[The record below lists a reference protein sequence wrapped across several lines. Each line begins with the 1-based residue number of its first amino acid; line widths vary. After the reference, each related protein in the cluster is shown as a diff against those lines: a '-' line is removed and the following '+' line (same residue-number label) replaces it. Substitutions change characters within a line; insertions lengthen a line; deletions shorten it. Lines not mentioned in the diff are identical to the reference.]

1 MSEHKVSTMTPGSWW
16 QTSSIFGG
24 GITNTEPETSSI
36 IVADR
41 EHVVERTGE
50 EDTNAQRAIGGA
62 RAQSRFLG
70 KTATPLFREAAMS
83 AQSNSKKSEDILV
96 GGVDTD
102 WGLDGK
108 GDFVQNGVRCDGLPL
123 DAARQGWVFC
133 FDRWKWVKDNGECT
147 SEMLKSMERS
157 KMEHMIAA
165 RRWGDGR
172 DSLLRESAAYDAPA
186 KRKREVKQEDG
197 ARGFKSVGGFAHLKK
212 KLREHIVIPL
222 KHRDMCQRLGVSAG
236 RGVLLHGPS
245 GCGKTHLLST
255 LEQESGMPLITV
267 SCPECVGNDDAEN
280 RLKSAFRKAQA
291 CAPSILFFDNFEALV
306 PNKDNVTSNSID
318 AFSTNLFV
326 SLLDSLRMDSGPDV
340 AVVCATNQL
349 GSIDPSLRRYGRLDT
364 ELYMGSPS
372 QDDRME
378 ILKACVSHA
387 QCAPDVDL
395 SALSDD
401 MQGFLAA
408 DVAATV
414 SEAALAAVIDILDD
428 TSMPPESLPVIK
440 MKHLVTSVQSL
451 RPGVLR
457 SFGMHLPQT
466 SKTSWDDIGGL
477 EEIKTELKELIEW
490 PTHHYSIIE
499 QYGMAMSSGALLYGP
514 PGCGKTLLAKAVAH
528 SCKANFVCING
539 PEVLQKW
546 MGESERTI
554 REIFA
559 AARLS
564 KPCVVFID
572 ELDALAP
579 RRRSSSTA
587 GATKDGDIAGR
598 IVAQLLCEIDGV
610 EREKTSGVIVIGA
623 TNRPETIDPAL
634 LRPGRLAQLIHVP
647 LPDHESRVSI
657 LKKSLSKCPKEEG
670 FDLEEFAMEH
680 EDMFEGFS
688 GADIADLARRASKHL
703 IHASIQKGST
713 NDIVL
718 TKDHLIHAAEG
729 TRRSVSAQ
737 SAAYFNTVLDTMA
750 SGNPITGSSSD
761 GQIPMKLAVSLTQQ
775 VVKSRCSHL
784 QSRVEELEQ
793 LLSQHGV
800 EIPPDQ
806 AQSDMSDTVTERMH
820 H

>member
-1 MSEHKVSTMTPGSWW
+1 MSEPMVSTMTPGSWW

-24 GITNTEPETSSI
+24 GGTYREPETSSI

-41 EHVVERTGE
+41 EPAVERTGE

-62 RAQSRFLG
+62 RSQSRFLG

-83 AQSNSKKSEDILV
+83 AQTTSKKNEDILV
-96 GGVDTD
+96 GGMDTD
-102 WGLDGK
+102 WGLGGNK
-108 GDFVQNGVRCDGLPL
+108 SWVQNGVRCDGLPL
-123 DAARQGWVFC
+123 DAGQQGWVFC
-133 FDRWKWVKDNGECT
+133 FDEWKWVRDNGECT
-147 SEMLKSMERS
+147 SEMLQCMERS

-172 DSLLRESAAYDAPA
+172 DALLRESAAYDATM
-186 KRKREVKQEDG
+186 KRKREVKQENG
-197 ARGFKSVGGFAHLKK
+197 ARGFKSVGGFEGLKK

-222 KHRDMCQRLGVSAG
+222 KHRDLCQRLGVAAG

-245 GCGKTHLLST
+245 GSGKTYVLSR
-255 LEQESGMPLITV
+255 LEQESGVPVITV
-267 SCPECVGNDDAEN
+267 SCPECVGNEDAEN
-280 RLKSAFRKAQA
+280 RLKSAFRKATS

-306 PNKDNVTSNSID
+306 PNKDSASSNSID
-318 AFSTNLFV
+318 SFSTNLFV
-326 SLLDSLRMDSGPDV
+326 SLLDSLRDSGPDV

-372 QDDRME
+372 PEDRLE
-378 ILKACVSHA
+378 ILKGCIAHA
-387 QCAPDVDL
+387 QCAADVDL
-395 SALSDD
+395 SALCDD

-408 DVAATV
+408 DIAATV
-414 SEAALAAVIDILDD
+414 SEAALAAVIDSLDGAID
-428 TSMPPESLPVIK
+428 ISTPPESLPVIE
-440 MKHLVTSVQSL
+440 MKHLIASVQSL

-477 EEIKTELKELIEW
+477 EDVKNELKELIEW

-579 RRRSSSTA
+579 RRRTSSTV
-587 GATKDGDIAGR
+587 GASNDGDIAAR
-598 IVAQLLCEIDGV
+598 VVAQLLCEIDGV

-647 LPDHESRVSI
+647 LPDHEGRISI

-688 GADIADLARRASKHL
+688 GADIAELARRASKHL
-703 IHASIQKGST
+703 IHASIQQGST
-713 NDIVL
+713 DGIVL
-718 TKDHLIHAAEG
+718 TKDHLVHAAEG

-737 SAAYFNTVLDTMA
+737 SAAYFNSVLDTMA
-750 SGNPITGSSSD
+750 SGTPITGGSSD
-761 GQIPMKLAVSLTQQ
+761 GHIPMKLAVSLTQQ
-775 VVKSRCSHL
+775 VVQSKCSHL
-784 QSRVEELEQ
+784 QNRIEELEQ
-793 LLSQHGV
+793 LLHQHGM
-800 EIPPDQ
+800 EIPPDH
-806 AQSDMSDTVTERMH
+806 ASSDDTDQMDH
-820 H
+820 